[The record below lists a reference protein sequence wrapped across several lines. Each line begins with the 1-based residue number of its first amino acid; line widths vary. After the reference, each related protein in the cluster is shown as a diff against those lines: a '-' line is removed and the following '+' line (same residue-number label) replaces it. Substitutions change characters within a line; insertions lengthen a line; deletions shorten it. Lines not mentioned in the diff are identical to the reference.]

1 MSGQTGLALGA
12 GLLLGA
18 GLWLVLVRLPF
29 MRRPSFADR
38 IEPQLRS
45 VASQSGLLRDADGPV
60 TLFGPLERILRAV
73 LKDAVGWLGR
83 YNLGTAAL
91 TVRLQQ
97 AGRNQSALEFRAGQ
111 LLWAAGGFLLAV
123 VAVVLSAA
131 AGRFSLAISLI
142 SVVGLALAAFLFQ
155 DYLLSARIKRR
166 EARMLAEFPGLAEL
180 MALAVSAGEN
190 ATGALERVCRS
201 SNGEL
206 AREFGAVLAQT
217 RSGIPLVEALT
228 QFSHRTRLAPLIRF
242 VDGIVVAVQRGTPL
256 ADVLRAQAQDVRDM
270 AKRELMESA
279 GRKEV
284 GMMVPLVFGI
294 LPLTVIFAVFP
305 GLAML
310 RLGF

>member
-1 MSGQTGLALGA
+1 MSGQTAQAIGA

-45 VASQSGLLRDADGPV
+45 VASQSGLLRDTDGTI

-83 YNLGTAAL
+83 FNLGTAAL

-97 AGRNQSALEFRAGQ
+97 AGRNQTALEFRAGQ

-131 AGRFSLAISLI
+131 AGRFSLPMALV
-142 SVVGLALAAFLFQ
+142 SVVAVALAAFLFQ
-155 DYLLSARIKRR
+155 DYLLSVRIKRR

-190 ATGALERVCRS
+190 ATAALERVCRS
-201 SNGEL
+201 SQGEL
-206 AREFGAVLAQT
+206 AQEFGRVLAQT
-217 RSGIPLVEALT
+217 RSGIPLVDALT
-228 QFSHRTRLAPLIRF
+228 EFSHRTRLAPLIRF